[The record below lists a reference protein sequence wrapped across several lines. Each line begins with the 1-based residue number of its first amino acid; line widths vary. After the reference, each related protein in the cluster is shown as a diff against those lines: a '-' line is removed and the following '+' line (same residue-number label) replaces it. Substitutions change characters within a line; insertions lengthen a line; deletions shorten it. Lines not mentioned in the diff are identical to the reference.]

1 MCQFVGE
8 GNEAPI
14 HLISYGA
21 SPMIAPLGTDHDG
34 KEDRGNAHCD
44 QPRRRGSV
52 LAEEVGVRSKH
63 SILLQ
68 NPRPGPS
75 SENPR
80 CLSPLSSTRS
90 LQENG

>member
-63 SILLQ
+63 STLDLTEKMKTI
-68 NPRPGPS
+68 PGP
-75 SENPR
+75 
-80 CLSPLSSTRS
+80 TRR
-90 LQENG
+90 LGGGTWHYA